1 MVVSTST
8 TLRKGHEMKPPNISK
23 NAAGYNTK
31 MFKSDRAV
39 KNAFKRIG
47 YGISNRN
54 IKAPASTVKQFQKD
68 YNKCADRFG
77 HWGQI
82 DVTAKL
88 DKPTLNGLE
97 IAVRWSVKR
106 ENRDGVPA
114 ARSWQGLCRNL
125 SGLACHDDR
134 SADLSKSRVYS
145 ASEGGPQIDETPKNF
160 IEVLSNGVGKLRNM
174 HNDHALRANILDFEK
189 HGPVIFAVAILP
201 PQADLPKG
209 RKDPI
214 KCPCVYRG

>member
-1 MVVSTST
+1 
-8 TLRKGHEMKPPNISK
+8 MKPPNVTK
-23 NAAGYNTK
+23 NPSGYNTK
-31 MFKSDRAV
+31 MFSSNHAV
-39 KNAFKRIG
+39 KNAFRRIG
-47 YGISNRN
+47 YGVSRRD
-54 IKAPASTVKQFQKD
+54 VKVPRATIIQFQRD

-82 DVTAKL
+82 DETGKL
-88 DKPTLNGLE
+88 DRETLNGLE

-106 ENRDGVPA
+106 ENRDGTPA

-125 SGLACHDDR
+125 SHIQCEEDCGDRRGDSTSRRYANANKSVEIDD
-134 SADLSKSRVYS
+134 S
-145 ASEGGPQIDETPKNF
+145 PKHY
-160 IEVLSNGVGKLRNM
+160 IEVLPNGVGKLRNM

-189 HGPVIFAVAILP
+189 HGPVIFAVAVLP